1 LVLFVHAK
9 ELLDEANPLG
19 RADRRESVSAH
30 AHPNESADSIGAL
43 SRLFRRPTDFLI
55 YCRRPGGVISVVKS
69 KRLELQS
76 AQSVTFPCSAFFYT
90 CIKSLLQLLV
100 A

>member
-1 LVLFVHAK
+1 LTLSWVLFVHAK

-55 YCRRPGGVISVVKS
+55 YCRRPRRGVISVVNS
-69 KRLELQS
+69 KDLSCNPLNES
-76 AQSVTFPCSAFFYT
+76 SS
-90 CIKSLLQLLV
+90 
-100 A
+100 